1 MTIRMGCH
9 GKVVWKYR
17 KNLIA
22 GAGDKGNGM

>member
-1 MTIRMGCH
+1 MTISMGCH